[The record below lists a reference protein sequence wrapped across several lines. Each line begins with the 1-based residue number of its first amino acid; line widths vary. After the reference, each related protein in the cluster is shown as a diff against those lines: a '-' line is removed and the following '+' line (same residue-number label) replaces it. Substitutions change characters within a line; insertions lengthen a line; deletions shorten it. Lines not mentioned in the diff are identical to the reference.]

1 MVQYDHREFVK
12 TGGPLSDL
20 FLPQNQDMLSSFPLV
35 EMSEVKGEGRYFPL
49 KAKNRLRMT
58 NHNLAGKNL
67 ETRVLPALQNDALS
81 LVGKRELNELDS
93 LIRSSR
99 ASIDHPVISQKTK
112 VLDLYCLIC
121 AKVVLQRKKMSWQVR
136 LENEFP
142 FYVLLNAPEHF
153 RMKENRGSCLYV
165 FCHIFVEAPSTFGG
179 FCKCVGLKIYCSF
192 ICFGSLEEFSVADFE
207 TNFYFFY

>member
-112 VLDLYCLIC
+112 VRDLYCLIC
-121 AKVVLQRKKMSWQVR
+121 AKVVLQRKK
-136 LENEFP
+136 N
-142 FYVLLNAPEHF
+142 VLAGARRKWNSILCYAKCPEHF
-153 RMKENRGSCLYV
+153 RTKENRGSCLYV

-192 ICFGSLEEFSVADFE
+192 IFVGSLEEFSVADFE
-207 TNFYFFY
+207 TNLYFFY